1 MRKERLKDEHAR
13 HQRVHKL
20 HQIRCRFVV
29 GTAVANSLS
38 MLLTGQEYPKLQGSL
53 HVCEGEVITFPKK
66 GFLPDFREGI
76 REAVTKVQR
85 SGMIAFPK
93 PTPSLPSSLHL
104 PSSYRNQLD
113 PGSLDKE
120 IKLVS
125 AGDSGTTFN
134 DECRFK

>member
-1 MRKERLKDEHAR
+1 MRERYPDTEVLNN
-13 HQRVHKL
+13 
-20 HQIRCRFVV
+20 V
-29 GTAVANSLS
+29 GSGLNLC
-38 MLLTGQEYPKLQGSL
+38 SL
-53 HVCEGEVITFPKK
+53 HVCKSEVFAFEEK
-66 GFLPDFREGI
+66 GFPADFRESI
-76 REAVTKVQR
+76 RETVTKVQR

-104 PSSYRNQLD
+104 ISSYRNQLD

-120 IKLVS
+120 IELVS